1 MNSKK
6 LITLLVLTTLVLSMV
21 PFTMAA
27 TNLSDATL
35 TFDNLDHGTWTS
47 SGEKGH
53 DIEITSDAGAVASG
67 YEVML
72 YWDKIQSWDG
82 EKGLLNTSEPDDD
95 GSIEIWFTV
104 PQAVKGGHT
113 LWFTATDQENKRSVT
128 FTVIPDCDIDT
139 SSGLAGSKVFT
150 DLWGF
155 AKDKEVAILFVE
167 SDQLATPA
175 PYDYDEYNAWTL
187 TDADLYEI
195 DDAVITTYPDVPLRY
210 DPDDCTSILLELDSP
225 TAPSG
230 TATWNGATWGTYV
243 GAITAV
249 VDNLD
254 GTVDIT
260 VSAAQT
266 IGDMFYATYVVA
278 VDNGVS
284 ETHIDD
290 YETGENKYDGTLDN
304 DMIQP
309 GTILWDIGGHATIND
324 DKNGFGGFVPDG
336 NLWWDAAVDDWK
348 DVGNINYIS
357 GDWSL
362 DLAVVTGLVNGDDM
376 DVDYDTIEEY
386 DNHINILTSSG
397 VTNSLGTYE
406 NKRVTIPSPVV
417 EGQYYVVGLDGK
429 NNRAYDDFEIGAVIS
444 LAEETADVGD
454 KFEITGEGF
463 PPTVTLTCEIWR
475 NDVKQ
480 SNVHIIGSN
489 DDDDETDGTG
499 DFAFDIIVPQVS
511 KKADDYEIKVKHA
524 ASGTEAAA
532 DLEITGLAT
541 ISVDPD
547 FGPQG
552 SSITVTGEN
561 FQNIK
566 DKKIKIELTGPST
579 ATIEA
584 EVKLESDGSFE
595 VETTV
600 PTENDDTYDIVV
612 TALADDDGDFYIEDE
627 SEFRIG
633 TIMVLLSKDESVV
646 GDRIILTGNGFTA
659 SGEWNATFGDITIF
673 EEEQAVTGLLKVDG
687 LTPEFFVP
695 QVEPGVYTITVWDV
709 EAEIMVETEFEVTE
723 YTVLDFE
730 LVDAPN
736 EFNVSIAGW
745 NWPEVTPPG
754 GLNEENEIKFVLW
767 NETDEWDMEVL
778 QYGPHATGAGAVNP
792 DDRDQDPAVL
802 NATGFLND
810 AWWIV
815 PDDETLDKGTYWIN
829 ATIETDNE
837 QEYFMQL
844 VFVVGDVHVYSAP
857 RKATFRIGDTVS
869 FRIQHTFGND
879 ANQQIKGGDIKVYDP
894 DGELYWDGDPLN
906 TWSKVETW
914 YEAPTSSQT
923 ASSNPM
929 VLLDD
934 APLGTWSYKW
944 REKDGDTIEEGTFNV
959 EASAADIIGEQIED
973 LNSAIDDLTSDISAV
988 TDAVAGVQS
997 NVNSAV
1003 AAANAAVEA
1012 ANAAVQAVNAV
1023 AAQAGDAASAA
1034 QDAASAAE
1042 DAKNAASG
1050 LTTLVYGAIGA
1061 SLVAALAAI
1070 VSLMQISRRI
1080 AG

>member
-6 LITLLVLTTLVLSMV
+6 LITLLVLTTLILSMV

-27 TNLSDATL
+27 TNLSDATF
-35 TFDNLDHGTWTS
+35 TFDNLDSGLTS
-47 SGEKGH
+47 SGEKGN
-53 DIEITSDAGAVASG
+53 DIEVTSDAGAVASG

-104 PQAVKGGHT
+104 PEATKGGHT
-113 LWFTATDQENKRSVT
+113 LWFTATDQENKRSVA

-139 SSGLAGSKVFT
+139 SSGLAGSKVIT

-155 AKDKEVAILFVE
+155 AKDKEVSILFIE
-167 SDQLATPA
+167 SDQLGTPA

-187 TDADLYEI
+187 TDAPLYEI
-195 DDAVITTYPDVPLRY
+195 ADAVIGIYPDVPLRY
-210 DPDDCTSILLELDSP
+210 DPADCTSILLELDSP
-225 TAPSG
+225 TAPTG
-230 TATWNGATWGTYV
+230 TATWNGAAWGTYV

-266 IGDMFYATYVVA
+266 IGDMFYATYDVV
-278 VDNGVS
+278 VDN
-284 ETHIDD
+284 DD
-290 YETGENKYDGTLDN
+290 GELKVDEYETGEDKYDGTLDN

-309 GTILWDIGGHATIND
+309 GTIVWDIEAHATIND
-324 DKNGFGGFVPDG
+324 VKAGAFVPDG
-336 NLWWDAAVDDWK
+336 NLWWEDAVPAWK
-348 DVGNINYIS
+348 DVGNINYVS
-357 GDWSL
+357 GEWTL
-362 DLAVVTGLVNGDDM
+362 DLGVVTGLLNGDDM
-376 DVDYDTIEEY
+376 DVVYATIEEY
-386 DNHINILTSSG
+386 ANHINILTSSG
-397 VTNSLGTYE
+397 VTNNLGTYE

-429 NNRAYDDFEIGAVIS
+429 NNRASDDFEIGAVIS
-444 LAEETADVGD
+444 LSEDTADVGD
-454 KFEITGEGF
+454 KFEVTGEGF

-475 NDVKQ
+475 NDALV
-480 SNVHIIGSN
+480 SNVHIIGS
-489 DDDDETDGTG
+489 DGDDDETDGTG

-511 KKADDYEIKVKHA
+511 KKADDYEIRVKHA
-524 ASGTEAAA
+524 TSGTEAGA
-532 DLEITGLAT
+532 DLEITDLAS

-552 SSITVTGEN
+552 SSITVSGEN

-566 DKKIKIELTGPST
+566 DKKVKIELTGPST

-595 VETTV
+595 VDTTV

-612 TALADDDGDFYIEDE
+612 TALDDDDGDFYIEDD

-659 SGEWNATFGDITIF
+659 SGEWNATFGDVTIF
-673 EEEQAVTGLLKVDG
+673 EEEQAVTGLLKVDSE
-687 LTPEFFVP
+687 TPQFFVP
-695 QVEPGVYTITVWDV
+695 QLEPGVYTITVWDV
-709 EAEIMVETEFEVTE
+709 EAEIMVETEFEITE

-736 EFNVSIAGW
+736 EFNVSISGR
-745 NWPEVTPPG
+745 NWPEVTLSG
-754 GLNEENEIKFVLW
+754 GLSEADEIKFVLW
-767 NETDEWDMEVL
+767 NETDEWDMEVI
-778 QYGPHATGAGAVNP
+778 QYGPHDIVPPIDNP
-792 DDRDQDPAVL
+792 GSRDQDPAVL

-815 PDDETLDKGTYWIN
+815 LDDETLDKGTYWIN

-844 VFVVGDVHVYSAP
+844 EFVVGDVHVHSAP
-857 RKATFRIGDTVS
+857 RKATFRLGDTVS

-879 ANQQIKGGDIKVYDP
+879 ANQPIKGGDIKVYDP

-906 TWSKVETW
+906 TWSKVQTW

-923 ASSNPM
+923 ASGNPM
-929 VLLDD
+929 LLLDD

-944 REKDGDTIEEGTFNV
+944 REDNGDVIEEGTFNV

-997 NVNSAV
+997 NVNSAI

-1023 AAQAGDAASAA
+1023 AATAGDAATAA
-1034 QDAASAAE
+1034 QNAADAAT